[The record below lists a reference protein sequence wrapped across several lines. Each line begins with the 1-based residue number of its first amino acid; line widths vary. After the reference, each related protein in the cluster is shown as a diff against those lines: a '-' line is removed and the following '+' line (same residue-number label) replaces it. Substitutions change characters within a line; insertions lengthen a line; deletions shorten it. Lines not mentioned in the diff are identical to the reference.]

1 MRQKILKTGNSLAV
15 TIPANFVKI
24 LGLRSGMEV
33 VVKPDIAKGL
43 LKCTFAGTG
52 QLPLLTSPKKS

>member
-33 VVKPDIAKGL
+33 VVKSDVAKGTL
-43 LKCTFAGTG
+43 ICIFAGTG
-52 QLPLLTSPKKS
+52 QLPLLSAKK

>member
-24 LGLRSGMEV
+24 LGLKSGMEV
-33 VVKPDIAKGL
+33 GVKPDLSKGT

-52 QLPLLTSPKKS
+52 HLPLLTSKK

>member
-1 MRQKILKTGNSLAV
+1 MRQKILKNGNSLAV

-24 LGLRSGMEV
+24 LGLRAGSDV
-33 VVKPDIAKGL
+33 LVKSDVAKGT

-52 QLPLLTSPKKS
+52 QLPLLSSKK